1 MIDHNSRLSS
11 VLDILLSHNSN
22 PKTELIYTN
31 NYTFLI
37 AVLLSAQTTD
47 KIVNRATDKLFQIV
61 KTPEDMVNL
70 GIEELKK
77 HINIVNFYKNK
88 AQHIMQT
95 SEILCQKKYKNY
107 IPDNLEELTSLPG
120 VGRKTANVI
129 LNTAFNLDSIAVDTH
144 IFRVTNRIF
153 DLSLQKPDQVEEFLM
168 SISNN
173 ELRRKYIHH
182 ILILHG
188 RYVCKAIKPNCKD
201 CKVKGL
207 CSWGSLGKII

>member
-1 MIDHNSRLSS
+1 MINNEFRLSS
-11 VLDILLSHNSN
+11 ILDILLRHNPD
-22 PKTELIYTN
+22 PKTELNYKN
-31 NYTFLI
+31 NYTLLI

-47 KIVNRATDKLFQIV
+47 KIVNRATEKLFQIV
-61 KTPEDMVNL
+61 KTPEDMINL

-88 AQHIMQT
+88 AQHIIET
-95 SEILCQKKYKNY
+95 SDILCKKKYKNY

-129 LNTAFNLDSIAVDTH
+129 LNAAFDMDTIAVDTH

-153 DLSLQKPDQVEEFLM
+153 GLNLQKPDQTEEFLM
-168 SISNN
+168 DISKN
-173 ELRRKYIHH
+173 ESRRKYIHH

-188 RYVCKAIKPNCKD
+188 RYICKAIKPNCKD
-201 CKVKGL
+201 CKVRDL
-207 CSWGSLGKII
+207 CCFASKC